1 MHDGLKMLSFYE
13 SLFHM
18 TMKKKKILGFVQA
31 PNYEQGSI
39 IRKVNVKPVSPK
51 TFVMNRDGSLTLL
64 TDSKNDPWDHK

>member
-18 TMKKKKILGFVQA
+18 TMKKNKILGFVKA